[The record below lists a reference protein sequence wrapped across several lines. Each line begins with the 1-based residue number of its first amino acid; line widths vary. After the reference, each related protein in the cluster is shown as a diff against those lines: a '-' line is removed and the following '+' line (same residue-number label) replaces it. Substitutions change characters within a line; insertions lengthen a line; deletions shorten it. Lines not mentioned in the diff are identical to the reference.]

1 MVVLRINNADLP
13 TGWTHSATDWQV
25 SMSENFSTILVSSM
39 NDSENLTSIVFNTN
53 LELGVKYYGRARMLL
68 NTGFTEWS
76 NIDVFTPKDID
87 EVALLM
93 DIPSIITTPTLVS
106 KFDLNAHPRKYFTI
120 EIENGF
126 NTLGNATHESTSWI
140 IEDNNGKPIWVSFED
155 KINLLSLKININ
167 LELNKV
173 YRIHASIIGTNG
185 DSSQYGTISFYVS
198 DSDSFLINRY
208 LYRNNII
215 DDLDIEHPF
224 IVGLDYLEYE
234 VYKNEEMVYSDKII
248 DNFFTIDN
256 DMLSTDMVDIVRV
269 RTEVNGVYG
278 DWSYIYIIP
287 PVDEIVKENTGNNI
301 PYVYGSDNDNFIS
314 FPLRFPYKF

>member
-1 MVVLRINNADLP
+1 MVVLRINNTDLP

-25 SMSENFSTILVSSM
+25 STSEDFSSILVSSM
-39 NDSENLTSIVFNTN
+39 NDSENLTTKVFSNN

-93 DIPSIITTPTLVS
+93 DIPSIITTPTLKS
-106 KFDLNAHPRKYFTI
+106 NFDLNSHPSKFFTI
-120 EIENGF
+120 TIDNGF

-140 IEDNNGKPIWVSFED
+140 IEDDAGKPIWASFDD
-155 KINLLSLKININ
+155 KENLLSLTSNVN

-173 YRIHASIIGTNG
+173 YRIHASIKGTNG
-185 DSSQYGTISFYVS
+185 DSSQYGTITFFTS
-198 DSDSFLINRY
+198 DSKDFLLNRY
-208 LYRNNII
+208 LYRNDLTI
-215 DDLDIEHPF
+215 DLDIIHPY

-234 VYKNEEMVYSDKII
+234 VYKDETLVYNNSII
-248 DNFFTIDN
+248 DNFFTIDKTYLSN
-256 DMLSTDMVDIVRV
+256 DKINILKV
-269 RTEVNGVYG
+269 RTEVNGKFG

-287 PVDEIVKENTGNNI
+287 VNTDGKINTGTNI
-301 PYVYGSDNDNFIS
+301 PYSYGIENDGFVS
-314 FPLRFPYKF
+314 FPLRLPYKF

>member
-1 MVVLRINNADLP
+1 MVVLRINNTDLP

-25 SMSENFSTILVSSM
+25 STSENFSSILISSM
-39 NDSENLTSIVFNTN
+39 NDSENLTTKVFSNN

-93 DIPSIITTPTLVS
+93 DIPSIITTPTLKS
-106 KFDLNAHPRKYFTI
+106 NFDLNSHPSKFFTI
-120 EIENGF
+120 TIDNGF

-140 IEDNNGKPIWVSFED
+140 IEDDTGKPIWASFDD
-155 KINLLSLKININ
+155 KENLLSLTSNVN

-173 YRIHASIIGTNG
+173 YRIHASIKGTNG
-185 DSSQYGTISFYVS
+185 DSSQYGTITFFTS
-198 DSDSFLINRY
+198 DSKDFLLNRY
-208 LYRNNII
+208 LYRNDLTI
-215 DDLDIEHPF
+215 DLDIIHPY

-234 VYKNEEMVYSDKII
+234 VYKDETLVYNNSII
-248 DNFFTIDN
+248 DNFFTIDKTYLSN
-256 DMLSTDMVDIVRV
+256 DKINILKV
-269 RTEVNGVYG
+269 RTEVNGKFG

-287 PVDEIVKENTGNNI
+287 VNTDGKINTGTNI
-301 PYVYGSDNDNFIS
+301 PYSYGIENDGFVS
-314 FPLRFPYKF
+314 FPLRLPYKF

>member
-1 MVVLRINNADLP
+1 MVVLRINNTDLP
-13 TGWTHSATDWQV
+13 TGWTHDATDWQV
-25 SMSENFSTILVSSM
+25 STSENFSSILVSSM
-39 NDSENLTSIVFNTN
+39 NDSENLTAIVFNNN

-93 DIPSIITTPTLVS
+93 DIPSIITTPTLRS
-106 KFDLNAHPRKYFTI
+106 NFDLNSHPSKFFTI
-120 EIENGF
+120 TIDNGF

-140 IEDNNGKPIWVSFED
+140 IEDDTGKPIWASFDD
-155 KINLLSLKININ
+155 KENLLSLTSNVN

-173 YRIHASIIGTNG
+173 YRIHASIKGTNG
-185 DSSQYGTISFYVS
+185 DSSQYGTITFYTS
-198 DSDSFLINRY
+198 DSKDFLLTRY
-208 LYRNNII
+208 LYRN
-215 DDLDIEHPF
+215 DLTVDLDIEHPY

-234 VYKNEEMVYSDKII
+234 IYKDEEIVYNNSII
-248 DNFFTIDN
+248 DNFFTIDKTYLSN
-256 DMLSTDMVDIVRV
+256 DKIDILKV
-269 RTEVNGVYG
+269 RTEVNGKFG

-287 PVDEIVKENTGNNI
+287 VNTDGKINTGNNI
-301 PYVYGSDNDNFIS
+301 PYLYGTENDGFVS